1 MNIPTLVL
9 SIQIWKKIEKVI
21 CRHSLKQ
28 NIDMRRNKSYTF
40 GGGRGGLDETLR
52 APNVFIFATEKEHN
66 FQTDENIALLHLKR
80 KKKTCLSSHR
90 YFVVYFFPLQQLFL
104 SSHNAIYSPLKRE
117 RAAWWDWITIV
128 EETAFTSVPLTVSY
142 LKNIVLRDFTMKSKL
157 KLCCICNKP

>member
-21 CRHSLKQ
+21 CRHSHKQ
-28 NIDMRRNKSYTF
+28 NIDMRRDKSYTF
-40 GGGRGGLDETLR
+40 GGGEGGGLDETLR

-90 YFVVYFFPLQQLFL
+90 YFVVYFLPLQQLFRL
-104 SSHNAIYSPLKRE
+104 VTQRHLFPVKERARSVMRLDCSTIVQRLLKR
-117 RAAWWDWITIV
+117 
-128 EETAFTSVPLTVSY
+128 
-142 LKNIVLRDFTMKSKL
+142 LRLLPFL
-157 KLCCICNKP
+157 

>member
-21 CRHSLKQ
+21 CRHSHKQ

-40 GGGRGGLDETLR
+40 GGGEGGGLDETLR

-80 KKKTCLSSHR
+80 KKKPVWAHTGILWSIFSPCSSC
-90 YFVVYFFPLQQLFL
+90 FV

-117 RAAWWDWITIV
+117 CAAWWDWITIA
-128 EETAFTSVPLTVSY
+128 EETTFTSVPLTE
-142 LKNIVLRDFTMKSKL
+142 RKSKL
-157 KLCCICNKP
+157 FV

>member
-66 FQTDENIALLHLKR
+66 FQTDENIALLYLKR

-90 YFVVYFFPLQQLFL
+90 YFVVYFLPLQQLFL
-104 SSHNAIYSPLKRE
+104 SSHNAIYSPLRPIYTARLCRMRQAYDRPTTWLKSRKRVVGL
-117 RAAWWDWITIV
+117 IYTKQ
-128 EETAFTSVPLTVSY
+128 LVS
-142 LKNIVLRDFTMKSKL
+142 
-157 KLCCICNKP
+157 